1 MIAKHGI
8 ATGLLT
14 LATWV
19 APAQA
24 DTPTDAPERAVWK
37 IRAAMT
43 DTGLANLRAVS
54 TAQRLTP
61 LATILSSSD
70 RRGLAE
76 VAHRFTSVTTGPV
89 DFTLSADRARNG
101 PRGKDLPLGMDRWSL
116 RNVGLDARI
125 GLWDQLTLVA
135 AADYGRMKRR
145 LDVMD
150 VTPRRLSTTMA
161 RVGMALL
168 FGDGPRLSLDYL
180 SVSRPSQQGG
190 IVRLAQALG
199 GAPLTGHGPEL
210 SLRSRQGDT
219 RGGLG
224 WRISLSSTMR
234 PEKDLGLE
242 SDAMRH
248 DMRATSGFSLKL

>member
-1 MIAKHGI
+1 MGI
-8 ATGLLT
+8 GLLA
-14 LATWV
+14 LATWFL
-19 APAQA
+19 PAQA
-24 DTPTDAPERAVWK
+24 QSSAEAPERAVWK

-43 DTGLANLRAVS
+43 NDGLANLQAVS
-54 TAQRLTP
+54 TAQRDTP

-76 VAHRFTSVTTGPV
+76 VAHRSTSVTTGPV
-89 DFTLSADRARNG
+89 DFTLSADHARNG
-101 PRGKDLPLGMDRWSL
+101 LRGKDLPLGMDRWSL
-116 RNVGLDARI
+116 RNMGLDVRF

-145 LDVMD
+145 LDVME

-180 SVSRPSQQGG
+180 SVSRSSQQMG
-190 IVRLAQALG
+190 IVRLAQTLG

-210 SLRSRQGDT
+210 SLQSRQEDA
-219 RGGLG
+219 RGSLG
-224 WRISLSSTMR
+224 WRISLGSMIR

-248 DMRATSGFSLKL
+248 DMRATAGFSLKL